1 LKTGKINR
9 SKQPDDGSY
18 PSYRSAKEAYEN
30 GCMFGAAGYATI
42 EDDEVYAESVVS
54 CEDADRLVKEKCAE
68 RIVLFSKALA
78 KFG

>member
-1 LKTGKINR
+1 
-9 SKQPDDGSY
+9 
-18 PSYRSAKEAYEN
+18 
-30 GCMFGAAGYATI
+30 MFGAAGYATI